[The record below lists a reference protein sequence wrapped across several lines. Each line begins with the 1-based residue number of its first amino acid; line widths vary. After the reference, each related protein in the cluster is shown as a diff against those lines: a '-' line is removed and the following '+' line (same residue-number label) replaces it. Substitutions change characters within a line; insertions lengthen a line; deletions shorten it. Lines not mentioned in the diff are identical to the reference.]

1 MTPYN
6 IIQQHPE
13 WVTSERTPRAAI
25 QNEARRY
32 VRELE
37 GSKNFSSLI
46 TEDLDDLLRQRD
58 ATNDFAGVVADGK
71 TAQANTDS
79 PEYLTDRRKAQ
90 IYAIFI
96 KAVISE
102 LSGKAIC
109 TAAQVEEWK
118 ERYAVKLEGL
128 KGKDEK
134 EKKRYCNV
142 PDCVKSIVND
152 QAKKIYAGLAK
163 YGYIDCAESTF
174 LWYFGNKSRREA
186 KQPQKIKW
194 ITEDQKDG
202 VKIFAFIWKCLY
214 RFAETGDIEK
224 ETDVSWQI
232 IDKYFD
238 VPQAWLSKT
247 LREEARQAINS
258 KKRNDEISRIKEIF
272 SDITKEVNKKAED
285 INRERVRL
293 EIQENRRRKNN
304 PDPKERSKYIP
315 DLDVL

>member
-1 MTPYN
+1 MTAYN

-13 WVTSERTPRAAI
+13 WVTSERIPRAAI

-96 KAVISE
+96 KTVISE

-109 TAAQVEEWK
+109 TAAQVEEWR

-128 KGKDEK
+128 KGKTTTAKAGNETRSLEPILYSRAKQIYKALIEYSFNLFCTRPSKYNDNTPTPAKINWKGKVKLELAIFWEGMCSFAGYSSTKWGQLPLYINSELQANKGDLNDIKKDKNAYLSHKIKRIFDSILEK
-134 EKKRYCNV
+134 ENEENTYK
-142 PDCVKSIVND
+142 
-152 QAKKIYAGLAK
+152 LA
-163 YGYIDCAESTF
+163 DA
-174 LWYFGNKSRREA
+174 LAEA
-186 KQPQKIKW
+186 KNKKW
-194 ITEDQKDG
+194 IKDLLG
-202 VKIFAFIWKCLY
+202 
-214 RFAETGDIEK
+214 
-224 ETDVSWQI
+224 
-232 IDKYFD
+232 
-238 VPQAWLSKT
+238 
-247 LREEARQAINS
+247 
-258 KKRNDEISRIKEIF
+258 
-272 SDITKEVNKKAED
+272 
-285 INRERVRL
+285 
-293 EIQENRRRKNN
+293 
-304 PDPKERSKYIP
+304 
-315 DLDVL
+315 

>member
-1 MTPYN
+1 MTAYG

-58 ATNDFAGVVADGK
+58 TTNDFAGVVADGK
-71 TAQANTDS
+71 TAQANTDN

-109 TAAQVEEWK
+109 TAAQVEEWR

-128 KGKDEK
+128 KGKTTTAKAGNETRSLEPILYSRAKQIYKALIEYSLIDCEESDFTNLFCTRPSKYNDNTPTPAKINWKGNIKRELALFWEGMCFFAGYSSTKWGQLPLYINSELQTNKDDLNEIKKDQNAYLSHKIKRIFDSILEK
-134 EKKRYCNV
+134 ENEENTYK
-142 PDCVKSIVND
+142 
-152 QAKKIYAGLAK
+152 LADA
-163 YGYIDCAESTF
+163 IA
-174 LWYFGNKSRREA
+174 EA
-186 KQPQKIKW
+186 KNKKW
-194 ITEDQKDG
+194 IKD
-202 VKIFAFIWKCLY
+202 L
-214 RFAETGDIEK
+214 
-224 ETDVSWQI
+224 
-232 IDKYFD
+232 
-238 VPQAWLSKT
+238 
-247 LREEARQAINS
+247 LR
-258 KKRNDEISRIKEIF
+258 
-272 SDITKEVNKKAED
+272 
-285 INRERVRL
+285 
-293 EIQENRRRKNN
+293 
-304 PDPKERSKYIP
+304 
-315 DLDVL
+315 

>member
-90 IYAIFI
+90 IYVIFI

-109 TAAQVEEWK
+109 TAAQVEEWR

-128 KGKDEK
+128 QARPDRNI
-134 EKKRYCNV
+134 KRNESQQINYI
-142 PDCVKSIVND
+142 DLGDSTAKALYIELND
-152 QAKKIYAGLAK
+152 QKTI
-163 YGYIDCAESTF
+163 IDCSEKTF
-174 LWYFGNKSRREA
+174 LWYFGSDKNRADIE
-186 KQPQKIKW
+186 QPERIKW
-194 ITEDQKDG
+194 YERANAFAYLCLLIKIRITGSTEYKQIDWEKA
-202 VKIFAFIWKCLY
+202 KRIFSN
-214 RFAETGDIEK
+214 
-224 ETDVSWQI
+224 ETDSSWKSQALSNYVSGYRNNESLP
-232 IDKYFD
+232 DNFD
-238 VPQAWLSKT
+238 IKALCKAKEKLVE
-247 LREEARQAINS
+247 LR
-258 KKRNDEISRIKEIF
+258 KKMEK
-272 SDITKEVNKKAED
+272 
-285 INRERVRL
+285 
-293 EIQENRRRKNN
+293 
-304 PDPKERSKYIP
+304 
-315 DLDVL
+315 

>member
-1 MTPYN
+1 MTAYN

-96 KAVISE
+96 KAVITE
-102 LSGKAIC
+102 LSGKAVC

-128 KGKDEK
+128 KGKKTVAKAGNDTRSLEPILYSRAKQIYKALFDYSLIDCEESDFTNLFCVAPGKHYDKAPNTIEWKGKVKRELAIFWEGICFFANCSRTEWEQLPLYINTDLRANKGDLKDVKKDRNTYFSHKIKRIFDNILEK
-134 EKKRYCNV
+134 ENEENKNKEI
-142 PDCVKSIVND
+142 DALAEAKAD
-152 QAKKIYAGLAK
+152 KKISEL
-163 YGYIDCAESTF
+163 F
-174 LWYFGNKSRREA
+174 
-186 KQPQKIKW
+186 KI
-194 ITEDQKDG
+194 
-202 VKIFAFIWKCLY
+202 
-214 RFAETGDIEK
+214 
-224 ETDVSWQI
+224 
-232 IDKYFD
+232 
-238 VPQAWLSKT
+238 
-247 LREEARQAINS
+247 
-258 KKRNDEISRIKEIF
+258 
-272 SDITKEVNKKAED
+272 
-285 INRERVRL
+285 
-293 EIQENRRRKNN
+293 
-304 PDPKERSKYIP
+304 
-315 DLDVL
+315 

>member
-1 MTPYN
+1 MTAYN

-109 TAAQVEEWK
+109 TAAQVEEWR

-128 KGKDEK
+128 KGKTT
-134 EKKRYCNV
+134 
-142 PDCVKSIVND
+142 
-152 QAKKIYAGLAK
+152 AKAGNETRSLKPILYSRARQIYKALIE
-163 YGYIDCAESTF
+163 YSLIDCEESDFTNLF
-174 LWYFGNKSRREA
+174 CVAL
-186 KQPQKIKW
+186 
-194 ITEDQKDG
+194 
-202 VKIFAFIWKCLY
+202 
-214 RFAETGDIEK
+214 
-224 ETDVSWQI
+224 
-232 IDKYFD
+232 
-238 VPQAWLSKT
+238 
-247 LREEARQAINS
+247 
-258 KKRNDEISRIKEIF
+258 
-272 SDITKEVNKKAED
+272 
-285 INRERVRL
+285 
-293 EIQENRRRKNN
+293 
-304 PDPKERSKYIP
+304 
-315 DLDVL
+315 

>member
-1 MTPYN
+1 MTAYN

-13 WVTSERTPRAAI
+13 WVTSERIPRAAI

-109 TAAQVEEWK
+109 TAAQVEEWR

-128 KGKDEK
+128 KGKTTTAKAGNETRSLEPILYSRAKQIYKALIEYSLIDCEESDFTNLFCTRPSKYNDNTPTPAKINWKGNIKRELALFWEGMCFFAGYSSTKWGQLPLYINSELQTNKDDLNEIKKDQNAYLSHKIKRIFDCILEK
-134 EKKRYCNV
+134 ENEENTYK
-142 PDCVKSIVND
+142 
-152 QAKKIYAGLAK
+152 LADA
-163 YGYIDCAESTF
+163 IA
-174 LWYFGNKSRREA
+174 EA
-186 KQPQKIKW
+186 KNKKW
-194 ITEDQKDG
+194 IKD
-202 VKIFAFIWKCLY
+202 L
-214 RFAETGDIEK
+214 
-224 ETDVSWQI
+224 
-232 IDKYFD
+232 
-238 VPQAWLSKT
+238 
-247 LREEARQAINS
+247 LR
-258 KKRNDEISRIKEIF
+258 
-272 SDITKEVNKKAED
+272 
-285 INRERVRL
+285 
-293 EIQENRRRKNN
+293 
-304 PDPKERSKYIP
+304 
-315 DLDVL
+315 

>member
-1 MTPYN
+1 MTAYN

-58 ATNDFAGVVADGK
+58 ATNDFAGVVADGNK
-71 TAQANTDS
+71 AQANTDS

-102 LSGKAIC
+102 LSGKAVC

-285 INRERVRL
+285 FNRERVRL
-293 EIQENRRRKNN
+293 EIQENRRRKND

>member
-79 PEYLTDRRKAQ
+79 PEYMTDRRKAQ

-109 TAAQVEEWK
+109 TAAQVEEWR

-128 KGKDEK
+128 EGKREQTT
-134 EKKRYCNV
+134 KRDTDLK
-142 PDCVKSIVND
+142 PIDDTKAE
-152 QAKKIYAGLAK
+152 QIYTQLK
-163 YGYIDCAESTF
+163 NWQYIDCSEDVF
-174 LWYFGNKSRREA
+174 MWHFGERIHRTEKDTPKKVNWLGNDDRVFVVCCNKINKIATGKERANWIGLKKHFNPNPDWGWDHDWKKAKDRKNEA
-186 KQPQKIKW
+186 VNRSLYDEERLRVI
-194 ITEDQKDG
+194 
-202 VKIFAFIWKCLY
+202 AF
-214 RFAETGDIEK
+214 
-224 ETDVSWQI
+224 
-232 IDKYFD
+232 FD
-238 VPQAWLSKT
+238 S
-247 LREEARQAINS
+247 
-258 KKRNDEISRIKEIF
+258 ISE
-272 SDITKEVNKKAED
+272 NHKKAET
-285 INRERVRL
+285 
-293 EIQENRRRKNN
+293 K
-304 PDPKERSKYIP
+304 P
-315 DLDVL
+315 DLSDEEKLKILKELPEEERTKIVLELYEPK

>member
-1 MTPYN
+1 MTAYN
-6 IIQQHPE
+6 IIHRHPE
-13 WVTSERTPRAAI
+13 WVTSERIPRAAI

-109 TAAQVEEWK
+109 TAAQVEEWR

-128 KGKDEK
+128 KGKTTTAKAGNETRSLEPILYSRAKQIYKALIEYSLIDCEESDFTNLFCTRPSKYNDNTPTPAKINWKGNIKRELALFWEGMCFFAGYSSTKWGQLPLYINSELQTNKDDLNEIKKDQNAYLSHKIKRIFDSILEK
-134 EKKRYCNV
+134 ENEENTYK
-142 PDCVKSIVND
+142 
-152 QAKKIYAGLAK
+152 LADA
-163 YGYIDCAESTF
+163 IA
-174 LWYFGNKSRREA
+174 EA
-186 KQPQKIKW
+186 KNKKW
-194 ITEDQKDG
+194 IKD
-202 VKIFAFIWKCLY
+202 L
-214 RFAETGDIEK
+214 
-224 ETDVSWQI
+224 
-232 IDKYFD
+232 
-238 VPQAWLSKT
+238 
-247 LREEARQAINS
+247 LR
-258 KKRNDEISRIKEIF
+258 
-272 SDITKEVNKKAED
+272 
-285 INRERVRL
+285 
-293 EIQENRRRKNN
+293 
-304 PDPKERSKYIP
+304 
-315 DLDVL
+315 

>member
-1 MTPYN
+1 MTAYN

-13 WVTSERTPRAAI
+13 WVTSERIPRAAI

-109 TAAQVEEWK
+109 TAAQVEEWR

-128 KGKDEK
+128 KGKTTTAKAGNETRSLEPILYSRAKQIYKALIEYSLIDCEESDFTNLFCTRPSKYNDNTPTPAKINWKGNIKRELALFWEGMCFFAGYSSTKWGQLPLYINSELQTNKDDLNEIKKDQNAYLSHKIKRIFDSILEK
-134 EKKRYCNV
+134 ENEENTYK
-142 PDCVKSIVND
+142 
-152 QAKKIYAGLAK
+152 LADA
-163 YGYIDCAESTF
+163 IA
-174 LWYFGNKSRREA
+174 EA
-186 KQPQKIKW
+186 KNKKW
-194 ITEDQKDG
+194 IKD
-202 VKIFAFIWKCLY
+202 L
-214 RFAETGDIEK
+214 
-224 ETDVSWQI
+224 
-232 IDKYFD
+232 
-238 VPQAWLSKT
+238 
-247 LREEARQAINS
+247 LR
-258 KKRNDEISRIKEIF
+258 
-272 SDITKEVNKKAED
+272 
-285 INRERVRL
+285 
-293 EIQENRRRKNN
+293 
-304 PDPKERSKYIP
+304 
-315 DLDVL
+315 